1 MQIGDL
7 KGLFGLL
14 MVTMQILRL
23 KSKVL
28 DNSYGIGTGK
38 LGFFWLA
45 MKFGPEMPLY
55 ISNTLIKLSVT
66 RNLLSAILF
75 QAIQISFITMENF

>member
-1 MQIGDL
+1 LQIGDL

-23 KSKVL
+23 KSEVL

-55 ISNTLIKLSVT
+55 ISNTLIKLSVR

>member
-1 MQIGDL
+1 MDNIQL
-7 KGLFGLL
+7 
-14 MVTMQILRL
+14 LRL
-23 KSKVL
+23 KTKVL
-28 DNSYGIGTGK
+28 DNSYGMGTGK

-55 ISNTLIKLSVT
+55 ISSTLIKLSVR